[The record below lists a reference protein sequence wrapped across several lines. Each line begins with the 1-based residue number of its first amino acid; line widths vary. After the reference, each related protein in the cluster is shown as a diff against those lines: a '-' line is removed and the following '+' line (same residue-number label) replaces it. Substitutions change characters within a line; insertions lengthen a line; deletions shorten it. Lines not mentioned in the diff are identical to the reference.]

1 MSRRLKKTHLFSKD
15 VAALMYAYGD
25 VAQPLPESVQC
36 LDELVS
42 GYLVDICMSAYRT
55 AQTVHRNKI
64 KVEDFKFALRKDEV
78 KLGRAEELIKLS
90 KIITDAKKLFNS
102 SEGKTVKRA
111 RDMGEFND
119 DEGDEDVEDDQDQ
132 ETEKVAERIEKK
144 ETGRKKRKTKKKNQE
159 T

>member
-25 VAQPLPESVQC
+25 VSQPLPESVQC

-42 GYLVDICMSAYRT
+42 AYLIDICMSAYRT

-64 KVEDFKFALRKDEV
+64 KVEDFKFVLRNDEV

-111 RDMGEFND
+111 RDMGEFHDDDAEEDLD
-119 DEGDEDVEDDQDQ
+119 DERDQDGD
-132 ETEKVAERIEKK
+132 KIGERIERK
-144 ETGRKKRKTKKKNQE
+144 EPGKKKRKTKKKGQDS
-159 T
+159 